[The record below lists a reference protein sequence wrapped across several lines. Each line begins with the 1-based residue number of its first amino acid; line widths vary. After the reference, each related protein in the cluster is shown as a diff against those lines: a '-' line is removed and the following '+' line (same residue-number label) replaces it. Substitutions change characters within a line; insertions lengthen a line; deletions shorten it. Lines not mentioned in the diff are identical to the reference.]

1 MSKKVTFGTRPTART
16 ELPPAGDSWVESRA
30 AGGAPEVLKR
40 LTFDVPLS
48 LHTAMKIDCATRGVK
63 MGHEVLALL
72 EAKWRPD
79 KPKG

>member
-1 MSKKVTFGTRPTART
+1 MKKRVAFGTRPSVRAAP
-16 ELPPAGDSWVESRA
+16 PPAGDNWVESRA

-48 LHTAMKIDCATRGVK
+48 LHTAMKIDCARRGVK

-72 EAKWRPD
+72 EEKWGTDGSAK
-79 KPKG
+79 